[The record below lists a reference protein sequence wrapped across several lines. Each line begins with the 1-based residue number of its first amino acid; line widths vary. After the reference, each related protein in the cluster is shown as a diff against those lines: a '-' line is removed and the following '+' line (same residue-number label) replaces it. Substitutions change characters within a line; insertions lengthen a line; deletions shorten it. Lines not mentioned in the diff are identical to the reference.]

1 MSNATHLTSVGSG
14 PGNWRTPPDLH
25 EKLNRVFQFD
35 YDAFADHEN
44 ALCKTYS
51 TVDGTFR
58 ERRSEQPWP
67 ELVLS
72 PEPPRIWHEQID
84 SLDGL
89 RQDWDRRRVWMN
101 PPYNEEENPCNPTNC
116 KKKRCERRG
125 YCIDEYVPGLNDFM
139 EKAASERDSA
149 TLIVALIPAN
159 TDTGWWHEYVKPY
172 AQVHY
177 LRGRVQ
183 FIDPETGN
191 PGGSPPGGSA
201 VAVYYPEFLR

>member
-1 MSNATHLTSVGSG
+1 MSNATHLTSVGAG
-14 PGNWRTPPDLH
+14 PGNWRTPPDLFLQ
-25 EKLNRVFQFD
+25 LNRVFQLD

-44 ALCKTYS
+44 ALCRTYS

-58 ERRSEQPWP
+58 RPIADPSFRYD
-67 ELVLS
+67 
-72 PEPPRIWHEQID
+72 QID

-101 PPYNEEENPCNPTNC
+101 PPYG
-116 KKKRCERRG
+116 RG
-125 YCIDEYVPGLNDFM
+125 ILAECM
-139 EKAASERDSA
+139 AKAASERDSA